1 MGESTAGTRVYGGVA
16 ADVRRAT
23 RRAQLVDAGLELL
36 ARRGWDATTV
46 TAICE
51 QARLT
56 PRYFYENFNSLDELL
71 VAIFD
76 EISSEVAEQVAAD
89 LSAARTIEDVIRAS
103 ISAWITV
110 TRADDRKG
118 RVAFVEALGSD
129 TLMRR
134 RLDAMRDF
142 AELLTVHAHDLGH
155 GPRDTSQMAGLVVAG
170 GLVEAMI
177 AWVEGRVEYSAEQF
191 IEEYTR
197 VGTAAFASRS
207 T

>member
-1 MGESTAGTRVYGGVA
+1 MGESKAGGRLYGGVA
-16 ADVRRAT
+16 AEDRRAA
-23 RRAQLVDAGLELL
+23 RRAQLLDAGLELL
-36 ARRGWDATTV
+36 GRRGSAATTV
-46 TAICE
+46 TAVC
-51 QARLT
+51 QHARLT
-56 PRYFYENFNSLDELL
+56 PRYFYENFENLDELL

-76 EISSEVAEQVAAD
+76 EISSEVAEQAAAD

-103 ISAWITV
+103 ISAWINV

-129 TLMRR
+129 ALMRR

-142 AELLTVHAHDLGH
+142 ADLLTVHAHGLGRHAH
-155 GPRDTSQMAGLVVAG
+155 GIPQMAALVVAG

-177 AWVEGRVEYSAEQF
+177 AWVERRIDCTAEQF

-197 VGTAAFASRS
+197 VCTAAFASV
-207 T
+207 